1 MQVDNT
7 HLEFNEQSLQKDDKK
22 MIFYTGLPNYAT
34 LKFATGLVTLGIEP
48 NRGTLTAFQEL
59 CLVLIKLGL

>member
-22 MIFYTGLPNYAT
+22 VIFLHRASKYAT
-34 LKFATGLVTLGIEP
+34 LKLVTGLVTLGIEP
-48 NRGTLTAFQEL
+48 NRGALTAFQEL